1 MSIDLFGLLEPEKKE
16 EPKKEEK
23 PKSADIKAK
32 PQKTSNNTKKAE
44 TSQNG
49 QKTPSKKKDT
59 KPKEVKY
66 TYPFNFYTEGREI
79 DITNYGFVDGQE
91 YTANEITKTMLDHRH
106 YEFAGDMTYNMIKD
120 DNMLVATAKQF
131 KKG

>member
-16 EPKKEEK
+16 EPKKEKK
-23 PKSADIKAK
+23 PKSADTKAK
-32 PQKTSNNTKKAE
+32 SEKTSNNTKTVE
-44 TSQNG
+44 TSQNEK
-49 QKTPSKKKDT
+49 KTPSKKKTT
-59 KPKEVKY
+59 KPKEIKF

-91 YTANEITKTMLDHRH
+91 YAENEITKTMLDHRH
-106 YEFAGDMTYNMIKD
+106 YEFAGEMTYSMIKD